1 MRSGE
6 TIKTTDIYGKEVE
19 INEVV
24 LYPQLNKQKTMFW
37 KVEGMFGSWRFTL
50 CLTEDKQ
57 KAMEHFAEV
66 NAKLLDAH
74 EADLASRF

>member
-6 TIKTTDIYGKEVE
+6 TIETTDIYGKKVE

-57 KAMEHFAEV
+57 EAMNHFSEV
-66 NAKLLDAH
+66 NKKLLEVH